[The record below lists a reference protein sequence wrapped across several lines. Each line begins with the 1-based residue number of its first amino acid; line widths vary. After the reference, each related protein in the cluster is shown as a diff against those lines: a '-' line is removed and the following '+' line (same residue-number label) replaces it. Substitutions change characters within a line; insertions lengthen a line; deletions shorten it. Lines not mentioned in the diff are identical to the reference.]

1 MGKLVEHL
9 MPCAI
14 CGAVPKI
21 NDIYDI
27 DPEKRNIVT
36 SCFALKMGYTT
47 APENGLQTSTRLV
60 RTGTDGSKLLE
71 KR

>member
-27 DPEKRNIVT
+27 DPEKSRT
-36 SCFALKMGYTT
+36 L
-47 APENGLQTSTRLV
+47 LQAV
-60 RTGTDGSKLLE
+60 LL
-71 KR
+71 